1 MTATPMDRP
10 LLAAGLMISAMAVIG
25 VIDNYIAPLAQ
36 HIGLWQFHLTRAA
49 FAWPMVAILPLFG
62 LGSLIPVR
70 LWAVALRSL
79 LVAISMLFYFSA
91 LAMMP
96 IAQALAG
103 LFTSPIFILLITA
116 GVMRQRI
123 GIWRILA
130 VAVGFTGII
139 LVLQPNPS
147 EFDMKVLIP
156 VCAGFFY
163 ALGAIATRSLCA
175 GESTVAML
183 AGMWITLGALGG
195 IGTVS
200 LMIWPMWQPGDEVL
214 FVTRPWVW
222 PMWDAL
228 PLILLQAVGSVCA
241 VFMIIKSYQLG
252 EPSYVSV
259 FEYSVMIF
267 GPFFAW
273 IVFGQPV
280 GGWQILGIIFIASA
294 GAIIALRSR

>member
-1 MTATPMDRP
+1 M
-10 LLAAGLMISAMAVIG
+10 LAAGLMICAMVIIG
-25 VIDNYIAPLAQ
+25 VIDNFIAPLSR
-36 HIGLWQFHLTRAA
+36 HIGLWQFHLSRALM
-49 FAWPMVAILPLFG
+49 AWPLVAVLPLLG
-62 LGSLIPVR
+62 LGSLMPVR
-70 LWAVALRSL
+70 FWAVALRSL

-103 LFTSPIFILLITA
+103 LFTSPIFILLISA
-116 GVMRQRI
+116 GVMGQRI

-130 VAVGFTGII
+130 VALGFMGII

-147 EFDMKVLIP
+147 DFDLNVLIP

-175 GESTVAML
+175 GESTVSLL
-183 AGMWITLGALGG
+183 AGMWVMLGLSGAVGTAALA
-195 IGTVS
+195 V
-200 LMIWPMWQPGDEVL
+200 WPIWQPGDEVL

-222 PMWDAL
+222 PMWDAV
-228 PLILLQAVGSVCA
+228 PLILLQAVGSVCG

-259 FEYSVMIF
+259 FEYSVMIS
-267 GPFFAW
+267 GPLFAW
-273 IVFGQPV
+273 IAFDQPV
-280 GGWQILGIIFIASA
+280 GGWQILGIAFIASA
-294 GAIIALRSR
+294 GSIIALRSR